1 MNKKN
6 RLGEENMTFEAED
19 LKENYIVS
27 SLVRGLKILSAF
39 TVKRPSLKVS
49 EIAEMTGLDQATVFR
64 FVYTL
69 EHMGY
74 LIRDEESKRYR
85 QSVRM
90 LSLSLPAR
98 EGLTVREV
106 ALPVMFEL
114 SGKINES
121 VKLAVLDGVEIVMI
135 ALAEVMDKLVY
146 RTPIGH
152 RSPAYC
158 TAQGKVLLAYQPL
171 ENWDRLISRIDFVKR
186 TENTIV
192 DPQVFRQE
200 LLKVRQQGYS
210 VQDGELIVGLGSIAA
225 PIFDHTG
232 RIAGAINISGLSMD
246 IMHDE
251 RINVY
256 LEELLKSARVI
267 STKLGYVPEKAE

>member
-1 MNKKN
+1 M
-6 RLGEENMTFEAED
+6 AIAIDD

-27 SLVRGLKILSAF
+27 SLVRGLKILSTF
-39 TVKRPSLKVS
+39 TIRTPSLKVS

-69 EHMGY
+69 EYLGY
-74 LIRDEESKRYR
+74 LVRDEETKRYH

-98 EGLTVREV
+98 EGIAVREV

-114 SGKINES
+114 SEKINET
-121 VKLAVLDGVEIVMI
+121 VKLAVLDGVEIVMV

-152 RSPAYC
+152 RSASYC
-158 TAQGKVLLAYQPL
+158 TAQGKALLANQPM
-171 ENWDRLISRIDFVKR
+171 ENWDRLISMIDFVPR

-192 DPQVFRQE
+192 DPQKFRQE
-200 LLKVRQQGYS
+200 LLKVRNQGYS
-210 VQDGELIVGLGSIAA
+210 VQDGELIMGLGSLAA
-225 PIFDHTG
+225 PVFDHG
-232 RIAGAINISGLSMD
+232 GKVVGAINISGLSIQILHEEKVD
-246 IMHDE
+246 YYIDE
-251 RINVY
+251 LV
-256 LEELLKSARVI
+256 KSARTI
-267 STKLGYVPEKAE
+267 SIKLGYTPDKSG

>member
-1 MNKKN
+1 M
-6 RLGEENMTFEAED
+6 AIAIDD

-27 SLVRGLKILSAF
+27 SLVRGLKILSTF
-39 TVKRPSLKVS
+39 TVKTPSLKVS

-69 EHMGY
+69 EYLGY
-74 LIRDEESKRYR
+74 LVRDEETKRYR

-98 EGLTVREV
+98 EGIAVREV

-114 SGKINES
+114 SEKISET
-121 VKLAVLDGVEIVMI
+121 VKLAVLDGVEIVMV

-152 RSPAYC
+152 RSASYC
-158 TAQGKVLLAYQPL
+158 TAQGKALLAYQPI
-171 ENWDRLISRIDFVKR
+171 EDWDRLISMIDFVPR

-192 DPQVFRQE
+192 DPQKFRQE
-200 LLKVRQQGYS
+200 LLKVRQQGYAI
-210 VQDGELIVGLGSIAA
+210 QDGEMLLGLGSLAA
-225 PIFDHTG
+225 PVFDH
-232 RIAGAINISGLSMD
+232 AGKVVAAINISGLS
-246 IMHDE
+246 IQILHE
-251 RINVY
+251 EKVGNII
-256 LEELLKSARVI
+256 EELVNSARTI
-267 STKLGYVPEKAE
+267 SIKLGYIQEKDG

>member
-1 MNKKN
+1 MS
-6 RLGEENMTFEAED
+6 FEAEG

-49 EIAEMTGLDQATVFR
+49 EIAEMTGLDQATVLR

-69 EHMGY
+69 EHLGY
-74 LIRDEESKRYR
+74 LVRDEETKRYR

-114 SGKINES
+114 SGKINET
-121 VKLAVLDGVEIVMI
+121 VKLAVLDGVEIVII
-135 ALAEVMDKLVY
+135 ALVEVLDKLVY

-158 TAQGKVLLAYQPL
+158 TAQGKVLLAYQPI
-171 ENWDRLISRIDFVKR
+171 EDWDRLISRIDFVKH

-192 DPQVFRQE
+192 DPQMFRQE
-200 LLKVRQQGYS
+200 LLKIRQQGYS
-210 VQDGELIVGLGSIAA
+210 VQDGELIVGLGSIAT
-225 PIFDHTG
+225 PVFDHTG
-232 RIAGAINISGLSMD
+232 KIAGAINISGLSME
-246 IMHDE
+246 IMRDE

-256 LEELLKSARVI
+256 LEELLKSARTI
-267 STKLGYVPEKAE
+267 SSKLGHVPEKVE